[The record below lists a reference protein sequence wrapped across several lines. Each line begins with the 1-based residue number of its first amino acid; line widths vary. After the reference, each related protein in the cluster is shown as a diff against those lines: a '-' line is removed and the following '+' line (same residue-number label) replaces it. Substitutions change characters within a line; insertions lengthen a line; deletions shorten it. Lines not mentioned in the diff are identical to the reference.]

1 MKEAAAG
8 RTSRS
13 SGCEFEGDEEA
24 MKERRTRRVSAST
37 EVNAGPGAPLLPGAG
52 VTMQPL
58 SRGVV
63 LGLQRSAG
71 NRLAAQM
78 IAENPAAAIVQRD
91 AKFGPEQI
99 ASAMRYNTGRGLTGD
114 LLGQVQLAIGARQDG
129 QLTEDLV
136 RAIAQWQD
144 ANGLIPDGK
153 MGPRTMAAIAEHSTP
168 PPPAGE
174 LQNPTTAAAAPGPTA
189 APAGGGATAAG
200 PADPGMVDTI
210 GGVLGRGWAALKE
223 YAFGPVTAEQP
234 GDAAQE
240 PAAPTANDTVV
251 DQASELDTL
260 MARDRLTTEEIR
272 RARDLIDQETDDAR
286 RGELFQ
292 SLQSK
297 VEYHSQRDNTSTE
310 NGKKIGDVMCN
321 LTSLAMALTY
331 LGVPNPDPSRQF
343 EDVLEEIRVQ
353 KKLPARTLADG
364 WGGVAAELG
373 AKVDFIKWEVVEGH
387 DWYQANVS
395 PALSAG
401 NAVMASITG
410 HIVRLQAVT
419 PDGLVAD
426 DPYGN
431 VKLTKGTGHGW
442 DETNNSKNP
451 NAGEDSV
458 WPWSEVSEH
467 SMLWIAK
474 ISR

>member
-1 MKEAAAG
+1 
-8 RTSRS
+8 
-13 SGCEFEGDEEA
+13 
-24 MKERRTRRVSAST
+24 MKERRIRRVSAPT
-37 EVNAGPGAPLLPGAG
+37 EVDAWRAAPQLPGTG
-52 VTMQPL
+52 VAMPPL

-63 LGLQRSAG
+63 LGLQRAAG
-71 NRLAAQM
+71 NRLAARM
-78 IAENPAAAIVQRD
+78 IAENTAVTMVQRD

-114 LLGQVQLAIGARQDG
+114 LLGQVQLAIGVRQDG
-129 QLTEDLV
+129 QLTDELV
-136 RAIAQWQD
+136 RTIAQWQD
-144 ANGLIPDGK
+144 ANGLVPDGK

-168 PPPAGE
+168 PPAAAEPHGA
-174 LQNPTTAAAAPGPTA
+174 TAAAAVPGPTT
-189 APAGGGATAAG
+189 APTAGGGTAAG
-200 PADPGMVDTI
+200 PAEPGMIDTI

-223 YAFGPVTAEQP
+223 YAFGPEP
-234 GDAAQE
+234 GEQE
-240 PAAPTANDTVV
+240 PAAPPANDTVP
-251 DQASELDTL
+251 DQASELETL
-260 MARDRLTTEEIR
+260 MAKDRLTTEEIR

-419 PDGLVAD
+419 PEGLVAD
-426 DPYGN
+426 DPFGD
-431 VKLTKGTGHGW
+431 VKLTKGTGHEW
-442 DETNNSKNP
+442 DETNKSKNP

-458 WPWSEVSEH
+458 WPWSEVSQH